1 MLSRNR
7 KSSAPI
13 LPIRSMETELK
24 HIWSKPIE
32 DQPVYKDLPR
42 LVRRITVLGAEEP
55 KTTSTDSTSE
65 TQSTPVD
72 GLDEEKKLERRTSNF
87 RLSVPLGGEWREE
100 VDKLEEIPPSPVI
113 SPRILHVLPSSS
125 TSNTQQ
131 QQQTPVQVT
140 PITLYDDIKRVILT
154 VAKKL
159 EPERYESIRE
169 GLEKQKVA
177 ERSVLEMVVADVFRE
192 VLGRE
197 SKVAKVFKAV
207 HQNIIFAA
215 CYQVKTL
222 IPLKWMTK
230 DVRGPEGWL
239 ISIQFSPG
247 AVSVSHRRRE
257 ESLATE
263 VEKFWFEWELHM
275 TFDANM
281 DEMQASVLKV
291 TQLGFGDNVSQ
302 LKKES
307 IKKALCSGRM
317 IVA

>member
-1 MLSRNR
+1 MMLSRNR
-7 KSSAPI
+7 KSSVPT

-42 LVRRITVLGAEEP
+42 LVRRITVLGVEEMP
-55 KTTSTDSTSE
+55 KTTTDTALE
-65 TQSTPVD
+65 QQTIPEMIE
-72 GLDEEKKLERRTSNF
+72 GKALERRTSNF
-87 RLSVPLGGEWREE
+87 RLSVPLGEEWREE
-100 VDKLEEIPPSPVI
+100 VDKLEEIPPSPI
-113 SPRILHVLPSSS
+113 SPRANTSSSSS
-125 TSNTQQ
+125 T
-131 QQQTPVQVT
+131 TPQPIVVT
-140 PITLYDDIKRVILT
+140 PITLYEDIKRVILLVT
-154 VAKKL
+154 QKL
-159 EPERYESIRE
+159 EPERYELICE
-169 GLEKQKVA
+169 GLEKQKVS
-177 ERSVLEMVVADVFRE
+177 EKSVLEMVVGDVFRE
-192 VLGRE
+192 VIGRE
-197 SKVAKVFKAV
+197 SKIAKVFKAI

-239 ISIQFSPG
+239 ITIQFSPG

-275 TFDANM
+275 TFDANLE
-281 DEMQASVLKV
+281 EMQASVLKV
-291 TQLGFGDNVSQ
+291 TQLGFGENISQ

-317 IVA
+317 ILA